1 MLNPLPTPGE
11 MAAWDAEAIGEFGI
25 PGSVLMEN
33 AAREA
38 MRVLEC
44 QAGPLDDKTVYL
56 FAGSGNNGGDAFAMA
71 RYLMDRAATVAVF
84 HTRPKKQYRGET
96 RANLVLARKLGVP
109 LFHIA
114 TANLGSLPQ
123 PDILVDGLLGTG
135 FKGTLRKD
143 TLRLVRHVNRLGE
156 RAYVLSID
164 IPSGLNGHTGRPGP
178 EAVRADATVTFQAA
192 KTGLVMPGAE
202 QWTGALFVR
211 DIGIPRAVQ
220 DAKPV
225 RRFVVG
231 SQIMRT
237 IPEPEADAHKGSAGH
252 VLVIGGSPGLTGA
265 PHLAALGA
273 LRAGAGLVT
282 VACPESLC
290 AEVKG
295 GRPEIMTMPLVDSS
309 QWDEKTAK
317 NVVSKLSRFDAVTL
331 GPGLGTGGKTVD
343 FLREIIAR
351 CPVPLV
357 LDADALNAL
366 SQAPELFGELSPRTV
381 LTPHPGE
388 MGRLTGSSS
397 AEVQRDRL
405 SAAEGFIEKTQA
417 VLVLKG
423 AGTIIADRKQTR
435 LCPLSAPCL
444 AVGGAGDV
452 LSGAIASLAA
462 SGMKAMDA
470 ATLGVYWHA
479 VAGAMLENEYPR
491 RGNLAGEI
499 AHMLPRAAKEYTTC

>member
-1 MLNPLPTPGE
+1 MLHPLPTPGE

-25 PGSVLMEN
+25 PGAVLMEN

-38 MRVLEC
+38 VRVLESE
-44 QAGPLDDKTVYL
+44 AGPLADKTVYL

-71 RYLMDRAATVAVF
+71 RYLLDRAATVAVF

-96 RANLVLARKLGVP
+96 RANLVLAQKLGVP

-135 FKGTLRKD
+135 FKGTLRPE
-143 TLRLVRHVNRLGE
+143 TLKLVRQVNRLGE
-156 RAYVLSID
+156 RAYVLSVD
-164 IPSGLNGHTGRPGP
+164 IPSGLNGHTGAPGP

-202 QWTGALFVR
+202 QWTGRLFVP
-211 DIGIPRAVQ
+211 DIGIPKAVR
-220 DAKPV
+220 DARPV
-225 RRFVVG
+225 RRFLVG
-231 SQIMRT
+231 PDILKT
-237 IPEPEADAHKGSAGH
+237 IPVQAADAHKGRAGH

-282 VACPESLC
+282 VACPENLS
-290 AEVKG
+290 AEIKG
-295 GRPEIMTMPLVDSS
+295 GSPEIMTLPLAESS
-309 QWDEKTAK
+309 KWDRKTAEK
-317 NVVSKLSRFDAVTL
+317 IVSELSRFDAVTL

-357 LDADALNAL
+357 LDADGLNVL
-366 SQAPELFGELSPRTV
+366 SSAPELYGELSPRTV

-388 MGRLTGSSS
+388 MGRLTGASS
-397 AEVQRDRL
+397 AEVQKDRL
-405 SAAEGFIEKTQA
+405 SSAEGFIEKTQG

-423 AGTIIADRKQTR
+423 AGTIVADRRTTR

-444 AVGGAGDV
+444 AVGGSGDV
-452 LSGAIASLAA
+452 LSGVIAALAA
-462 SGMKAMDA
+462 AGMKAVEA

-479 VAGAMLENEYPR
+479 AAGQLLEQDYPR

-499 AHMLPRAAKEYTTC
+499 AHMLPRAAKEYASC